1 MEFILYGGEG
11 GALVEGVENFKYL
24 GRPLDQTDDNW
35 TTIRQNIK
43 QERTVWE
50 SLGKLLIRE
59 GKYTRV
65 EAMFYRKVAQA
76 VLFFDLETWVILEV
90 TERKVEGTYT
100 DFMRHI
106 TEMRL
111 RWKAGGRWENP
122 RAEVVLG
129 AAGTQSEMNYTEKLQ
144 GKVAHWV
151 TLRPIFEV
159 CLGEE
164 GYEEGVHRREKMV
177 ASRGGGNID

>member
-11 GALVEGVENFKYL
+11 GALVEGLENFKYL
-24 GRPLDQTDDNW
+24 GRPLDQTDENW

-90 TERKVEGTYT
+90 TERKVEG
-100 DFMRHI
+100 HI
-106 TEMRL
+106 HGFYEAYHRD
-111 RWKAGGRWENP
+111 A
-122 RAEVVLG
+122 
-129 AAGTQSEMNYTEKLQ
+129 
-144 GKVAHWV
+144 VA
-151 TLRPIFEV
+151 L
-159 CLGEE
+159 E
-164 GYEEGVHRREKMV
+164 GRREV
-177 ASRGGGNID
+177 GESQGGSSAGSGGNSVGDELHRETTGEGGTLGDTAANF